1 MAGSFVIDNSVVMA
15 WCFEDETSDYADGVL
30 DGLAS
35 ATALVPT
42 IWTLE
47 VTNVLLVAE
56 RQKRLSRADSGRF
69 VSLLRSLP
77 IRIQGDTADRAL
89 GEVMTVARDTGLS
102 SYDASYLEL
111 AMREGLH
118 IATLDAAVR
127 RAARKCRVPL
137 LEV

>member
-111 AMREGLH
+111 AMREGLP